1 MNNNQIIFNI
11 NLDAEKTPENITWQ
25 ATQAGN
31 KPEPCKAMLVSIWDA
46 EAKQTLKIDLW
57 TKDMPLEEMN
67 LFFYQTL
74 HTMADTLK
82 RSTNNEEAALNFK
95 AFANMFGENTG
106 VVKKIEDKN

>member
-1 MNNNQIIFNI
+1 MQNQLIFNI
-11 NLDAEKTPENITWQ
+11 ALDEQKMPETITWQ

-31 KPEPCKAMLVSIWDA
+31 TPQECKAMLVTLWDA
-46 EAKQTLKIDLW
+46 SAKQTLKIDLW
-57 TKDMPLEEMN
+57 TKEMPVEEMN

-82 RSTNNEEAALNFK
+82 RSTNNEEAAMNMK

-106 VVKKIEDKN
+106 VVKKAE